1 MNDTLKSILTNPG
14 FLTYIGAICGHILSL
29 YAKEFK
35 GAIPFFERI
44 FPNKSQTFYF
54 RVDFIILPI
63 IGALIATVLLE
74 PWNAKSA
81 IFAGLSWSGTL
92 TAFLKRN
99 KDKINQS
106 N

>member
-1 MNDTLKSILTNPG
+1 MNETVKSIITDTG

-29 YAKEFK
+29 YTNEFK

-44 FPNKSQTFYF
+44 FPNKTQTFYF
-54 RVDFIILPI
+54 RIDFLILPI
-63 IGALIATVLLE
+63 IGALIATVLLD
-74 PWNAKSA
+74 PSNTKSA

-99 KDKINQS
+99 TEKITQS